1 MSAFRA
7 EFDRGTA
14 RPAERCPMP
23 PDRSTHRPADRKD
36 DYQEFLGLFSG
47 SHSRLQAYIRSLV
60 PDAAHAEASDLHY
73 DNRRLPVTTVAVL
86 RNDGSQAN
94 AAATP
99 LAADRDIRP
108 STLESAAGDMRL
120 TSTDGADVRL
130 ETSSRFGFSSGDPG
144 VLFSGSVR
152 ARGDDPGKTFSAVS
166 NNLRIVDV
174 GTEFRVS
181 RLDSDRFAMT
191 VLDGDVE
198 VQPRVRLPVC
208 YWPFDDHDNTEPC
221 TIDSVQGLSAAL
233 GSLFCGN
240 I

>member
-1 MSAFRA
+1 
-7 EFDRGTA
+7 
-14 RPAERCPMP
+14 MP

-60 PDAAHAEASDLHY
+60 PDAGHAEASDLHY
-73 DNRRLPVTTVAVL
+73 DNRQLPVTTVAVL

-94 AAATP
+94 PAATP
-99 LAADRDIRP
+99 VAADRDIRP

-130 ETSSRFGFSSGDPG
+130 ETSSRFGFSSGD
-144 VLFSGSVR
+144 
-152 ARGDDPGKTFSAVS
+152 
-166 NNLRIVDV
+166 
-174 GTEFRVS
+174 
-181 RLDSDRFAMT
+181 
-191 VLDGDVE
+191 VE
-198 VQPRVRLPVC
+198 VQSCVRLPVC